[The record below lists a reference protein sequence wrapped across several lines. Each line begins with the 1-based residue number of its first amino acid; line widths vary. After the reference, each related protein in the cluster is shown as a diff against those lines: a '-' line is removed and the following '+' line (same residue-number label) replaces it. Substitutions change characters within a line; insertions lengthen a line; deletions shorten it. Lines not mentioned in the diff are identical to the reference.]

1 MAQAAE
7 AVDEQGRKKAREE
20 TQDYLT
26 GGSSCESAYP
36 RLPAMTTALP
46 QGGRITRPQSLGESS
61 ARKI

>member
-7 AVDEQGRKKAREE
+7 AVDEQEREKAREE
-20 TQDYLT
+20 TTCLI

-46 QGGRITRPQSLGESS
+46 QGGRITRPQSLVESS